1 MTGPSTVISSSG
13 SGSSAPF
20 GLQLV
25 TKDKSTSILYILAG
39 LGEGPVYRINPN
51 GVQDIKA
58 DGKYIDDLID
68 FDHDLPNGEV
78 FQYRTR
84 TGTITQ
90 PALSVFGNEVTRE
103 VRFAS
108 PVRLKSGLVSG
119 IPESNVMFQTTN
131 VTPNEGPI
139 DAIRFKFVISK
150 LKISDGEIVAPGVCN
165 LAALVFPRNETVDIN
180 NYIAGKGLSVTAT
193 VEDRLLVDI
202 EIPIPDAEK
211 TSDGYRL
218 SAIKI
223 SSDTDPEN
231 PGYESEID
239 FIGFDEIHNE
249 KYVYPRTALI
259 GYAVKATNI
268 REGSLPQ
275 FTSLLKGLI
284 VKVPNNY
291 NQPILSNGD
300 IDWREIEVPSS
311 GADSAATRGYR
322 LQQTNTTV
330 SNSSTIPIYNGI
342 WDGKFVYSW
351 TQNPVWIIYDIL
363 TNTSYGLGIPES
375 YIDKFNFYKVA
386 QYCDACTTN
395 GNFVGVAGKAD
406 GSYRYKPRGTYT
418 SIEERL
424 IGLALGTDIIE
435 RRFICDITISSQQSA
450 VDLVQSICTSMRAVL
465 NYGGGKIQLIA
476 DMPDALPVQIFNESN
491 IIKDSIA
498 ISGIREEEIVT
509 GVEVTYIEPD
519 KNYERETI
527 RIDDPNL
534 LSDVNQIEK
543 VVQVEAIGCTRRSQ
557 AVRFAQYIL
566 AANKYIRR
574 RLSFSTWASGLDL
587 SVGDIIAIS
596 QRELGT
602 AYGYGGQ
609 IRTNSS
615 IGANCA
621 IYLEHYTTPAI
632 SNVVFTANTLPVGLR
647 VFKRDYNKTDLYI
660 LSNTAYTLSS
670 TSNVRDNSID
680 YISVVATKKFNP
692 LTKTFDA
699 ISSFSSNNVP
709 LYGDT
714 WSLGE
719 INTQDIY
726 RSINDKLFRVD
737 EVDVGDDYA
746 VKVSASEYIANVYI
760 DSETA
765 INYAPVYYS
774 QLFNPLQP
782 PPPSQLTLTP
792 VIRRRAD
799 GSVRYDIVV
808 DASTDKTG
816 FRQGIDT
823 QLEQAYTTS
832 GFVQVFGIN

>member
-1 MTGPSTVISSSG
+1 MTGPSTVISG
-13 SGSSAPF
+13 SGAGSSVPF

-25 TKDKSTSILYILAG
+25 TKDKSTSILYLLAG

-58 DGKYIDDLID
+58 DGKFIDDLID
-68 FDHDLPNGEV
+68 FDKDLPNGEV

-90 PALSVFGNEVTRE
+90 QSLSTFGKEVTRE

-119 IPESNVMFQTTN
+119 IPEANVMFQSTN

-139 DAIRFKFVISK
+139 DVIRFKFVISK
-150 LKISDGEIVAPGVCN
+150 LKISDGEISAPGTCD
-165 LAALVFPRNETVDIN
+165 LAALVFPRNETTDIN
-180 NYIAGKGLSVTAT
+180 NYIAGKGLSVTAS
-193 VEDRLLVDI
+193 VEDRLYVDI
-202 EIPIPDAEK
+202 ELPIPEAEK
-211 TSDGYRL
+211 TTDGYRV
-218 SAIKI
+218 SVIKV

-259 GYAVKATNI
+259 GYALKATRV

-275 FTSLLKGLI
+275 FTSLIKGLL

-291 NQPILSNGD
+291 NQPILSTGD

-311 GADSAATRGYR
+311 GADSFVTRGYR
-322 LQQTNTTV
+322 LQNTNTTV
-330 SNSSTIPIYNGI
+330 LNSATIPIYSGV

-375 YIDKFNFYKVA
+375 YIDKFNFYKIA
-386 QYCDACTTN
+386 QYCDACSSD

-406 GSYRYKPRGTYT
+406 GTFRYKPRNTYT
-418 SIEERL
+418 TIEERL
-424 IGLALGTDIIE
+424 VGLALGTDIVE
-435 RRFICDITISSQQSA
+435 RRFICDITVSNQQNA
-450 VDLVQSICTSMRAVL
+450 IDLVQSICTSMRAVI
-465 NYGGGKIQLIA
+465 NYGGGKLQLIA

-498 ISGIREEEIVT
+498 ISGVREEEIVT

-534 LSDVNQIEK
+534 LSDLNQIEK
-543 VVQVEAIGCTRRSQ
+543 IVQVEAIGCTRRSQ

-566 AANKYIRR
+566 AANKYVRR
-574 RLSFSTWASGLDL
+574 RISFSTWASGLDL

-602 AYGYGGQ
+602 TYGYGGQ
-609 IRTNSS
+609 IRANSTIS
-615 IGANCA
+615 SNCA

-632 SNVVFTANTLPVGLR
+632 SNVIFRANTLPVGLR

-660 LSNTAYTLSS
+660 LSNTAYTLNSS
-670 TSNVRDNSID
+670 SSVQDNSID
-680 YISVVATKKFNP
+680 QISVLATKKYNP
-692 LTKTFDA
+692 LTKSFDA
-699 ISSFSSNNVP
+699 ISAFTSNNVP
-709 LYGDT
+709 LSGDT

-719 INTQDIY
+719 INTNNIY
-726 RSINDKLFRVD
+726 RSINDKLFRID
-737 EVDVGDDYA
+737 EVDVNNDYM
-746 VKVSASEYIANVYI
+746 VKVSASEYIANVYV
-760 DSETA
+760 DSESA
-765 INYAPVYYS
+765 INYTPVYYS

-792 VIRRRAD
+792 IIRRRAD

-823 QLEQAYTTS
+823 QLEQAYTSS
-832 GFVQVFGIN
+832 GLVQVFGIN